1 MPFSRY
7 ISRQS
12 SNTIYLVTGTTYLFD
27 VDTPENGGLKS
38 TTPSVKDLLS
48 DLSRNSLIGS
58 ILTPGGLTKKRR
70 YDCFRGSVTGS
81 FQRRDG
87 KKYLIDLRREALK
100 GMLHIEHE
108 QRTFDTKE
116 DLVINY
122 TTGQRSP
129 NTTIVITLPRGLQ
142 QVPVISSSILS
153 VAEKYCFS
161 SWSSSLL
168 EEPAAVILSPK
179 QDPRKFQKMEGKLL

>member
-58 ILTPGGLTKKRR
+58 ILTPGGLTKK
-70 YDCFRGSVTGS
+70 
-81 FQRRDG
+81 DG
-87 KKYLIDLRREALK
+87 
-100 GMLHIEHE
+100 
-108 QRTFDTKE
+108 
-116 DLVINY
+116 
-122 TTGQRSP
+122 
-129 NTTIVITLPRGLQ
+129 TIVSGDQLLVHSKDGMVKNTLSICAGRRLKECCILNTSSEPLIPKKIWSLIIPQVKEVLIQ
-142 QVPVISSSILS
+142 QL
-153 VAEKYCFS
+153 
-161 SWSSSLL
+161 
-168 EEPAAVILSPK
+168 
-179 QDPRKFQKMEGKLL
+179 